1 MGRIWGLVGEV
12 KIQKFEIEAKLP
24 GLNDMIKRNR
34 ANKYQGAQDKRMWQN
49 VCITF
54 MKAHHLKKI
63 ENSAALIFEWHEKT
77 RRRDKDNV
85 ARAKKYILDR
95 LQVGGY
101 LKNDNNKYISGF
113 VDRFVYDGQQKVV
126 ITILESDTEEE

>member
-1 MGRIWGLVGEV
+1 MSG
-12 KIQKFEIEAKLP
+12 
-24 GLNDMIKRNR
+24 
-34 ANKYQGAQDKRMWQN
+34 
-49 VCITF
+49 T
-54 MKAHHLKKI
+54 KKP
-63 ENSAALIFEWHEKT
+63 

-126 ITILESDTEEE
+126 ITILESDEEE